1 MFPSHDRGKLSGHA
15 GSFVCITKDGN
26 EFNAKIKGQLPL
38 LKKYFTEFEKYKG
51 KMLTVQYQGYTN
63 KNNVP
68 RFPIGLRIREDM

>member
-1 MFPSHDRGKLSGHA
+1 MQ
-15 GSFVCITKDGN
+15 TKDPACPIVTG
-26 EFNAKIKGQLPL
+26 KQ
-38 LKKYFTEFEKYKG
+38 YFTEFEKYKG